1 MPELLA
7 ATQTLDTTELA
18 NRLRPAL
25 LKLNRELR
33 REIHSLGVTGGQVG
47 LLVQIN
53 ARPGIGMR
61 ELAAVE
67 RMSVPGM
74 SKFIAKLEDAGLV
87 QRAPVE
93 GDQRRVGLSLTP
105 AGQKVLRS
113 VKSKRTAW
121 LAARL
126 RRLEPD
132 QLEAIDA
139 AIEPLAYLLEL
150 REEGS

>member
-1 MPELLA
+1 MLA
-7 ATQTLDTTELA
+7 AVSIDTTALA
-18 NRLRPAL
+18 NRLRPVL

-61 ELAAVE
+61 ELASVE

-74 SKFIAKLEDAGLV
+74 SKFIAKLEEAGLV
-87 QRAPVE
+87 QRAAVE

-105 AGQKVLRS
+105 AGHKVLRS

-126 RRLEPD
+126 RHLEPE

-139 AIEPLAYLLEL
+139 AIEPLAHLLEL
-150 REEGS
+150 EEESA

>member
-1 MPELLA
+1 MLA
-7 ATQTLDTTELA
+7 ALTLDTTALA
-18 NRLRPAL
+18 NRLRPVL

-47 LLVQIN
+47 LLVQIKD
-53 ARPGIGMR
+53 RPGIGMR
-61 ELAAVE
+61 ELASLE

-74 SKFIAKLEDAGLV
+74 SKFITRLEEAGLV

-93 GDQRRVGLSLTP
+93 GDQRRVGLSLTV
-105 AGQKVLRS
+105 AGHKVLRS

-121 LAARL
+121 LSARL
-126 RRLEPD
+126 RQLEPE

-139 AIEPLAYLLEL
+139 AIEPLVHLLEA
-150 REEGS
+150 EGAA

>member
-1 MPELLA
+1 MLA
-7 ATQTLDTTELA
+7 ALTLDTTALA
-18 NRLRPAL
+18 NRLRPVL

-47 LLVQIN
+47 LLVQIKD
-53 ARPGIGMR
+53 RPGIGMR
-61 ELAAVE
+61 ELASLE

-74 SKFIAKLEDAGLV
+74 SKFITRLEEAGLV

-93 GDQRRVGLSLTP
+93 GDQRRVGLSLTV
-105 AGQKVLRS
+105 AGHKVLRS

-121 LAARL
+121 LSARL
-126 RRLEPD
+126 RQLDPE

-139 AIEPLAYLLEL
+139 AIEPLVHLLEA
-150 REEGS
+150 EGAA

>member
-1 MPELLA
+1 MLA
-7 ATQTLDTTELA
+7 ATLDTTELA
-18 NRLRPAL
+18 NRLRPVL

-33 REIHSLGVTGGQVG
+33 REIHSLGVTGGQAA
-47 LLVQIN
+47 LLVQIK

-74 SKFIAKLEDAGLV
+74 SKFIARLEEAGLV

-93 GDQRRVGLSLTP
+93 GDQRRVGLSLTA
-105 AGQKVLRS
+105 AGHKVLRS

-121 LAARL
+121 LSARL
-126 RRLEPD
+126 R
-132 QLEAIDA
+132 QLDPEQVEALDA
-139 AIEPLAYLLEL
+139 AIEPLEQLLAETA
-150 REEGS
+150 

>member
-1 MPELLA
+1 V
-7 ATQTLDTTELA
+7 TIDTTALA
-18 NRLRPAL
+18 NQLRPVL

-47 LLVQIN
+47 LLVQIK

-61 ELAAVE
+61 ELASVE

-74 SKFIAKLEDAGLV
+74 SKFIARLEEAGLV

-93 GDQRRVGLSLTP
+93 GDQRRVGLSLTQ
-105 AGQKVLRS
+105 AGHKVLRS

-126 RRLEPD
+126 RHLEPE
-132 QLEAIDA
+132 QLGAIDA
-139 AIEPLAYLLEL
+139 AIEPLAHLLEL
-150 REEGS
+150 EEESA